1 MRNPQRGQVKSVRV
15 PAARLAA
22 FSGLSCAL
30 SMVQISKEVSC
41 PQLGQETGISLDSE
55 GFQVGPSVA
64 VGFEEHA
71 GPSVAVASEEHAEP
85 SVSRLDGSSLIV
97 SFSALT

>member
-1 MRNPQRGQVKSVRV
+1 MKSVRV

-30 SMVQISKEVSC
+30 STVQISKEVSC
-41 PQLGQETGISLDSE
+41 PQLGQETGISVDSE

-64 VGFEEHA
+64 VG
-71 GPSVAVASEEHAEP
+71 PEEHAEP
-85 SVSRLDGSSLIV
+85 SAAAVSEERAGPSVSRLDRFSLDV
-97 SFSALT
+97 LFSALT

>member
-1 MRNPQRGQVKSVRV
+1 MKSVRA

-22 FSGLSCAL
+22 FLGLSCAL
-30 SMVQISKEVSC
+30 STVQISKEVSC
-41 PQLGQETGISLDSE
+41 PQLGQETGISVDSE

-71 GPSVAVASEEHAEP
+71 GPSVAVASEEQVEP
-85 SVSRLDGSSLIV
+85 SESRLDEFSLV
-97 SFSALT
+97 VLFSALT